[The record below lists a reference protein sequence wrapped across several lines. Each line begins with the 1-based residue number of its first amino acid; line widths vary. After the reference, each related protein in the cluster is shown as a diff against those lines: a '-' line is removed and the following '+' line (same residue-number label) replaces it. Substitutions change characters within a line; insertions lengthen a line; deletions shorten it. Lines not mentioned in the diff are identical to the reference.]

1 MSLSKY
7 LLVGLGL
14 GAVGGLVWLAREP
27 ETTKFDPKVHTLVKL
42 LDILDDTYLEYACAY
57 IFFYNIL
64 LNMKE
69 QGQLNQDV
77 IQSVSTRVSQYTK
90 DRDVTICKRFDV
102 TPDLLEEWTRK
113 FRDDK
118 KVAKVLA
125 DIQDLHD

>member
-1 MSLSKY
+1 MSKY
-7 LLVGLGL
+7 LLVGLGI

-27 ETTKFDPKVHTLVKL
+27 ETTKFDAKVHTLAKL

-69 QGQLNQDV
+69 QGQLTSEM
-77 IQSVSTRVSQYTK
+77 IASVGVRVSQYTK
-90 DRDVTICKRFDV
+90 DRDVTICKRFNV

-118 KVAKVLA
+118 KVAEILSN
-125 DIQDLHD
+125 I

>member
-1 MSLSKY
+1 LSKY
-7 LLVGLGL
+7 LLVGLGI
-14 GAVGGLVWLAREP
+14 GAVGGLVWLAREA
-27 ETTKFDPKVHTLVKL
+27 ETTKFDPKVHTLAKL

-69 QGQLNQDV
+69 QGQLTPDM
-77 IQSVSTRVSQYTK
+77 IQSVSARVGQYTK
-90 DRDVTICKRFDV
+90 DRDVTICKRFNV

-118 KVAKVLA
+118 KVAEILSN
-125 DIQDLHD
+125 I